1 MAEFYLVRHG
11 QASFGA
17 ANYDQLSAL
26 GHQQAEWLGEYFAE
40 RDITF
45 DALMTGTLVRHRE
58 TAEGICRG
66 MGTHLAADVQPG
78 LNEFDF
84 HAVVAAC
91 LSQYPDMRPVEGAPR
106 SAFYRLLKIAMKHW
120 RDQALTGEL
129 PETWQQFSD
138 RVAAVLRYL
147 QQAYASQQ
155 RVLIVTSGGAI
166 AMAMKHILETADDTV
181 VELNLQTRNAG
192 VTQGFFNNK
201 VLRLAAFNQVPHLDR
216 PDRPGAVTFS

>member
-17 ANYDQLSAL
+17 ANYDQLSPP
-26 GHQQAEWLGEYFAE
+26 GHQQAQWLGQYFAE
-40 RDITF
+40 RGITF
-45 DALMTGTLVRHRE
+45 ATLLTSALVRHHE

-66 MGTHLAADVQPG
+66 LGVRLEADVQPG

-84 HAVVAAC
+84 HAIVRAC

-106 SAFYRLLKIAMKHW
+106 SAFYRLLKIAMQHW

-138 RVAAVLRYL
+138 
-147 QQAYASQQ
+147 
-155 RVLIVTSGGAI
+155 
-166 AMAMKHILETADDTV
+166 
-181 VELNLQTRNAG
+181 
-192 VTQGFFNNK
+192 
-201 VLRLAAFNQVPHLDR
+201 
-216 PDRPGAVTFS
+216 